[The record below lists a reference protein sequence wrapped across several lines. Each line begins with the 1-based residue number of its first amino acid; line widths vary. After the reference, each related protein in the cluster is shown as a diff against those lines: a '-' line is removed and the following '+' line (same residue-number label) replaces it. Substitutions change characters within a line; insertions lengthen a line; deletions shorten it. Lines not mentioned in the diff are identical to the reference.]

1 MRRLPAGGFHHVGHG
16 PLDAADIAGLR
27 RPLEDSA
34 IDNDMLRLAGVREQR
49 QQWARCRYPLS
60 TCCWYDA
67 RAQHQQKRRGIT
79 MSASPLK
86 SEALPEPASRARQLI
101 PSTLLAWG
109 VFGLLLYV
117 AHAAFVPIA
126 LALLLA
132 LILSGPV
139 EALHKYRVSRSLSA
153 MFILVTVLAVMA
165 GGVNLMWEPTQEWF
179 AKAPQ
184 TVTIIKRKARP
195 VAQFM
200 NRLDD
205 LRNNAGNLNSSGRA
219 APANSPT
226 AVVAGE
232 SAPVMFLDATGE
244 FLAAVLTFII
254 VTLFLLTGGPPML
267 ARMTAAFADDLNASH
282 VLDIIERVRAEVG
295 RFYVATALIN
305 LGLGCA
311 TTAVMMAWGMPTPY
325 LWGALAAVLN
335 FIPYA
340 GSATTLL
347 VVTLVAAVSFDTL
360 GRVLGVA
367 GSYLMLSMIEG
378 QVVQPLLVGRRL
390 EVNPLLVF
398 LALWFGGLFWG
409 VAGIILATP
418 ALVALKVIAEHTK
431 SGKSVVEFL
440 GPNDQSPDRDKKLK
454 QLAARLD

>member
-1 MRRLPAGGFHHVGHG
+1 MNAG
-16 PLDAADIAGLR
+16 PLKL
-27 RPLEDSA
+27 
-34 IDNDMLRLAGVREQR
+34 
-49 QQWARCRYPLS
+49 
-60 TCCWYDA
+60 
-67 RAQHQQKRRGIT
+67 
-79 MSASPLK
+79 
-86 SEALPEPASRARQLI
+86 EALPEPASPGRQL
-101 PSTLLAWG
+101 TATKLLVWVAIA
-109 VFGLLLYV
+109 LLLYV

-139 EALHKYRVSRSLSA
+139 EALHKYRVNRSVSA
-153 MFILVTVLAVMA
+153 MLILVTVLVAMA
-165 GGVNLMWEPTQEWF
+165 GGVNVMWEPAQEWF

-205 LRNNAGNLNSSGRA
+205 LRKNAGNLNSTGRQATA
-219 APANSPT
+219 ASPT

-244 FLAAVLTFII
+244 LLAGVVTFVI

-282 VLDIIERVRAEVG
+282 VLDVIEKVRAEVG
-295 RFYVATALIN
+295 RFYVTTALIN

-311 TTAVMMAWGMPTPY
+311 TAAVMMAWGMPTPY
-325 LWGALAAVLN
+325 LWGALAAALN

-340 GSATTLL
+340 GPAATLL
-347 VVTLVAAVSFDTL
+347 VITLAAVVSFDPL
-360 GRVLGVA
+360 GRALGVA
-367 GSYLMLSMIEG
+367 GSYILLAMIEG
-378 QVVQPLLVGRRL
+378 QIVQPLLVGRRL

-418 ALVALKVIAEHTK
+418 ALVALKVIAQHAN

-440 GPNDQSPDRDKKLK
+440 GPNDQSPDRDKTLK
-454 QLAARLD
+454 QLAGRLD